1 MVSYEAMNMKMSSP
15 VTQFGPAG
23 RMGIYEQFHQMS
35 VWEDTLRSDI
45 IPCSGDCM
53 VTQADDKSE
62 YMSNESVVPSGSGDN
77 QGDNQAHQAGKGIA
91 DKAQRRLAQNREAAR
106 KSRLRKKAYIQQL
119 EMSRLKLAQLELE
132 IEKTR
137 HQGVYML
144 GPTTKMGMYG
154 TINPGIVAFE
164 MEYAHWVEEQ
174 QKKISELRSILLSNT
189 SSDVEL
195 QLVIENVLNHYYE
208 LFRMRAEVAKADVFY
223 LLSGMWRTSLERFF
237 LWIGGF
243 RPSELINAV
252 MPQLEPL
259 ADEQLFNVC
268 SLRDCCQQAEEALTQ
283 GMDKLQQSLAQ
294 SMASMSTDAVIYGS
308 QMSSAM
314 EKLES
319 IESFVNQADNLRKQ
333 TLQQMSSILTTHQA
347 ARGLLAFGEY
357 FQRLHALS
365 SLWAARPREMD

>member
-1 MVSYEAMNMKMSSP
+1 M
-15 VTQFGPAG
+15 
-23 RMGIYEQFHQMS
+23 
-35 VWEDTLRSDI
+35 
-45 IPCSGDCM
+45 
-53 VTQADDKSE
+53 
-62 YMSNESVVPSGSGDN
+62 
-77 QGDNQAHQAGKGIA
+77 
-91 DKAQRRLAQNREAAR
+91 
-106 KSRLRKKAYIQQL
+106 RKKAYIQQL

-137 HQGVYML
+137 HQVRFAYL
-144 GPTTKMGMYG
+144 FLKD
-154 TINPGIVAFE
+154 
-164 MEYAHWVEEQ
+164 YASAYYIDQEISFAGSIYVRSHYQ
-174 QKKISELRSILLSNT
+174 NGNQKKISELRSILLSNT

-195 QLVIENVLNHYYE
+195 QLVVENVLNHYYE

-259 ADEQLFNVC
+259 TDEQLFNVC
-268 SLRDCCQQAEEALTQ
+268 NLRDCCQQAEEALTQ

-308 QMSSAM
+308 QMASAM